1 MLMLIRRNFTWII
14 TVGHPFGRAAL
25 GIGVEMGVV
34 VGVGQMK
41 GPRVLPRG
49 TVADLNSC

>member
-25 GIGVEMGVV
+25 GIGNGMG